1 MRRTCAAG
9 EADESGLV
17 GRGRIGQAV
26 LGDGAEDDAAAAAA
40 AAAASAAHRRRHRR
54 RRGTA
59 HR

>member
-40 AAAASAAHRRRHRR
+40 AAASAAHRRRHRR